1 MVTSNNS
8 FYVDATFILKNTHET
23 FFGAPL
29 LRLDGK
35 NNTFLYGFLRNFLRI
50 RARFGINRVLISFGK
65 ESYAAAPESD
75 VLAVTE
81 FLLNLNISY
90 LKNPELS
97 SLELALTLKSTIDF
111 FLTDDEMFF
120 QLASKNQFI
129 ILAGADQ
136 EFLCLSIKDTE
147 QRVGVPQKYI
157 STYLSLTSSKAMPLN
172 KQQAIRLVEKY
183 GNIPNIYRQIDL
195 VSPAGV
201 QKILRKN
208 KEFILSVFDGSD
220 ISKFSKSKL
229 PTIQDFTLEIDTH
242 QKEKLMHDHG
252 FHSLV
257 RLLEKPTV
265 VEFEYRIEKKRTCYK
280 EVTNQYAL
288 NSLVT
293 EILNSTICAIDTESD
308 DKDPHIATLLGIS
321 FSFKKDEAFFV
332 PLLNSD
338 LQDINIKHVLQALK
352 TIFAADTKF
361 IGHNIKYDYMM
372 LRRIGIEIPA
382 IHFDT
387 MLAAFECYGDMEFFN
402 LSHLAKTFLHKH
414 IKSYKEVVK
423 KDKTFLELPL
433 IEMVKHGCQDADMT
447 LQLYHIL
454 KVELLNRG
462 ILGQFEKN
470 ILPKIKLL
478 GEMEYQ
484 GVKVAT
490 NKLLQLRVNLIGK
503 IVKLRE
509 SIHAS
514 FGIKFDLDSQKELAV
529 LLKEDLDLKMLI
541 GSQSITISLLQSL
554 AISTPSIQNIVKYK
568 QYSKELRAL
577 DLILKAVKKN
587 RIYPTFNQIRT
598 KYGQL
603 HSKNPS
609 LFELETV
616 NINSC
621 FDDILNPFFR
631 DHNRTFTTLARI
643 SGDKKLMADYQECWS
658 SLVKLQ
664 PLLQRIDV
672 EELIFSIVICESD
685 FKLSRKLM
693 LDRVGLSM
701 VYHDIEM
708 RYPRLF
714 EWKDVFCRETL
725 KQGYVSLNN
734 QKKYLSG
741 LLSSNLEKK
750 KNALIIAIKWAIQY

>member
-1 MVTSNNS
+1 M
-8 FYVDATFILKNTHET
+8 
-23 FFGAPL
+23 
-29 LRLDGK
+29 
-35 NNTFLYGFLRNFLRI
+35 
-50 RARFGINRVLISFGK
+50 
-65 ESYAAAPESD
+65 
-75 VLAVTE
+75 
-81 FLLNLNISY
+81 
-90 LKNPELS
+90 
-97 SLELALTLKSTIDF
+97 
-111 FLTDDEMFF
+111 
-120 QLASKNQFI
+120 
-129 ILAGADQ
+129 
-136 EFLCLSIKDTE
+136 
-147 QRVGVPQKYI
+147 
-157 STYLSLTSSKAMPLN
+157 
-172 KQQAIRLVEKY
+172 
-183 GNIPNIYRQIDL
+183 
-195 VSPAGV
+195 
-201 QKILRKN
+201 
-208 KEFILSVFDGSD
+208 
-220 ISKFSKSKL
+220 
-229 PTIQDFTLEIDTH
+229 
-242 QKEKLMHDHG
+242 
-252 FHSLV
+252 
-257 RLLEKPTV
+257 
-265 VEFEYRIEKKRTCYK
+265 
-280 EVTNQYAL
+280 
-288 NSLVT
+288 
-293 EILNSTICAIDTESD
+293 
-308 DKDPHIATLLGIS
+308 
-321 FSFKKDEAFFV
+321 
-332 PLLNSD
+332 NSD
-338 LQDINIKHVLQALK
+338 LQDINININYVLQALK

-361 IGHNIKYDYMM
+361 IEHNIKYDYMM

-402 LSHLAKTFLHKH
+402 LSHLSKTFLHKH

-470 ILPKIKLL
+470 VLPKIKLL

-490 NKLLQLRVNLIGK
+490 TKLLQLRESLISK

-568 QYSKELRAL
+568 QYSKELKAL

-643 SGDKKLMADYQECWS
+643 SGDKKLIADYQECWS

-672 EELIFSIVICESD
+672 EELIFSIVIGESD

-714 EWKDVFCRETL
+714 EWKDAFCRETL

-750 KNALIIAIKWAIQY
+750 NKALIIAIKWAIQY